1 MPSITRL
8 NSQAEALAQFK
19 QFTDFARTSGGVRGQ
34 TAVQVGGRIGPA
46 SNGAFAS
53 ISAKSRFDFIG
64 NIGRRQQSKDVND
77 DVRDLFKETVLK
89 MCGCANEQQLP
100 DKVKEAMK
108 FSDYNQGKPLTARR
122 ILAVQTAMR
131 QHALEEALDA
141 AGIKLDDTIRG
152 RIKTA
157 VSACKGDED
166 AFAVLQETWKEVLF
180 EPSEK
185 GRGNLRGNWAVRN
198 RVGALVSDIQ
208 SLRTITGADKDLFNA
223 AKPFLALKGRGP
235 LSTATL
241 VTMVAEVQKLQPG
254 DLDPICELAS
264 RNPTASDV
272 HAASLKLNELINRVM
287 DGCVL
292 ARPNGL
298 LHKNRTDY
306 REQLIAS
313 MILTKA
319 IPNKSSL
326 NAVHA
331 FLQSDEVRA
340 LRSLYMYSTVMVN
353 PKANAMDCHLADIL
367 GDVSLHVEMALN
379 TLKRAVDQRCDGVL
393 SKEQRVEAYLRDDL
407 DVNAPPSQAILGK
420 VLAMAQALQK
430 AKLDG

>member
-8 NSQAEALAQFK
+8 NNQAEVLAQFK

-34 TAVQVGGRIGPA
+34 TAVQVGGRLGLA
-46 SNGAFAS
+46 SHGSFAS

-64 NIGRRQQSKDVND
+64 NIGRGQQSKDVND

-89 MCGCANEQQLP
+89 MCGCADEQQLP
-100 DKVKEAMK
+100 EKIQEAMR
-108 FSDYNQGKPLTARR
+108 FADYNKGKPLTARR
-122 ILAVQTAMR
+122 ILAVQTAIR
-131 QHALEEALDA
+131 QHALESTLTA

-198 RVGALVSDIQ
+198 RVSALVSDIQ

-235 LSTATL
+235 LSEATL
-241 VTMVAEVQKLQPG
+241 ATMVAEVQKLQPG
-254 DLDPICELAS
+254 DLDPIRELAS
-264 RNPTASDV
+264 RNPAASDV

-287 DGCVL
+287 GGSGL

-298 LHKNRTDY
+298 LQKDRADY

-319 IPNKSSL
+319 IPDKSSL
-326 NAVHA
+326 DKVHDL
-331 FLQSDEVRA
+331 LQSNEVRA
-340 LRSLYMYSTVMVN
+340 LRSTYIFATVM
-353 PKANAMDCHLADIL
+353 PKANAMGSDMPRKMGA
-367 GDVSLHVEMALN
+367 VSLHVDLALN
-379 TLKRAVDQRCDGVL
+379 TLKRAVDQRRDGVL
-393 SKEQRVEAYLRDDL
+393 SKEQRVEAYLRDDFDVDDFAPRTIL
-407 DVNAPPSQAILGK
+407 DKL
-420 VLAMAQALQK
+420 LTMAQAIPD
-430 AKLDG
+430 AE